1 MHQGSTWRAS
11 ALAALAPVLPGSSV
25 PPGAGMRAIGRDAG
39 RRAVKKNFGWS
50 ISLAVLGLAIAMLP
64 GPGVQPAAAADTKL
78 RVGKAI
84 ALPFDFTPLDVGME
98 KGFFK
103 KHGLDIEAINFAGSA
118 KLQQGLAADA
128 IDIGLGSG
136 PELVFVAKGN
146 SDLGVAAFAGP
157 MGLLLIVRPDAGIN
171 APADLKGKKI
181 GVSTVGGLTDWAVHQ
196 ASRHLGWGPDGIV
209 VTPLGTDEAQV
220 AALRTRDL
228 DGMCI
233 DVAGA
238 YKLEKEGAAKIV
250 LHFSTVAPDFIN
262 HITYATNEMI
272 AKHPDQLRAFLA
284 GWFETIAWMRKN
296 KDETVKIVAPVMHQT
311 PEITS
316 RAYDEIMP
324 SFSDTGKFDA
334 KALKVLA
341 QSFIQ
346 MNQLPSEPDM
356 SKLYTEKFLPG
367 ATVSN

>member
-1 MHQGSTWRAS
+1 
-11 ALAALAPVLPGSSV
+11 
-25 PPGAGMRAIGRDAG
+25 MR
-39 RRAVKKNFGWS
+39 KNIRWS
-50 ISLAVLGLAIAMLP
+50 ISLAALGIAAAMLS
-64 GPGVQPAAAADTKL
+64 GLGAEPAAAADVKL

-84 ALPFDFTPLDVGME
+84 ALPFDFVPLDVGME

-103 KHGLDIEAINFAGSA
+103 NHGIDVEEVNFAGSA

-128 IDIGLGSG
+128 IDVGLGSG

-146 SDLGVAAFAGP
+146 SDLAIAAYAGP
-157 MGLLLIVRPDAGIN
+157 MGLLLIARPDAGIN
-171 APADLKGKKI
+171 SPADLKGKKI

-220 AALRTRDL
+220 AALRTKDI

-262 HITYATNEMI
+262 HITYATNKMI
-272 AKHPDQLRAFLA
+272 ADHPDQLREFLA

-311 PEITS
+311 PEITA

-324 SFSDTGKFDA
+324 SFSNTGKFDP

-341 QSFIQ
+341 QSFVD
-346 MNQLPSEPDM
+346 MGQLPAPPDM
-356 SKLYTEKFLPG
+356 SKLYTEKFLP
-367 ATVSN
+367 SSK

>member
-1 MHQGSTWRAS
+1 VDVR
-11 ALAALAPVLPGSSV
+11 
-25 PPGAGMRAIGRDAG
+25 
-39 RRAVKKNFGWS
+39 KNIRWS
-50 ISLAVLGLAIAMLP
+50 ISLAALGIAAAMLS
-64 GPGVQPAAAADTKL
+64 GLGAEPAAAADVKL

-84 ALPFDFTPLDVGME
+84 ALPFDFVPLDVGME

-103 KHGLDIEAINFAGSA
+103 NHGIDVEEVNFAGSA

-128 IDIGLGSG
+128 IDVGLGSG

-146 SDLGVAAFAGP
+146 SDLAIAAYAGP
-157 MGLLLIVRPDAGIN
+157 MGLLLIARPDAGIN
-171 APADLKGKKI
+171 SPADLKGKKI

-220 AALRTRDL
+220 AALRTKDI

-262 HITYATNEMI
+262 HITYATNKMI
-272 AKHPDQLRAFLA
+272 ADHPDQLREFLA

-311 PEITS
+311 PEITA

-324 SFSDTGKFDA
+324 SFSNTGKFDP

-341 QSFIQ
+341 QSFVD
-346 MNQLPSEPDM
+346 MGQLPAPPDM
-356 SKLYTEKFLPG
+356 SKLYTEKFLP
-367 ATVSN
+367 SSK

>member
-1 MHQGSTWRAS
+1 VAVRKNIRW
-11 ALAALAPVLPGSSV
+11 SV
-25 PPGAGMRAIGRDAG
+25 
-39 RRAVKKNFGWS
+39 
-50 ISLAVLGLAIAMLP
+50 SLAVLGIATAMLS
-64 GPGVQPAAAADTKL
+64 GFGAAPAAAADATL

-84 ALPFDFTPLDVGME
+84 ALPFDFVPLDVGME

-103 KHGLDIEAINFAGSA
+103 NHGIDVEEVNFAGSA

-128 IDIGLGSG
+128 VDIGLGSG

-146 SDLGVAAFAGP
+146 SDLAIAAYAGP
-157 MGLLLIVRPDAGIN
+157 MGLLLIARPDAGIN
-171 APADLKGKKI
+171 SAADLKGKKI

-196 ASRHLGWGPDGIV
+196 VSRQQGWGPDGIA
-209 VTPLGTDEAQV
+209 VTPLGADEAQI
-220 AALRTRDL
+220 AAMRTKDI
-228 DGMCI
+228 DGMAI

-238 YKLEKEGAAKIV
+238 YKLEELGAAKIV

-262 HITYATNEMI
+262 HITYATNKMI
-272 AKHPDQLRAFLA
+272 AEHPDQLREFLA

-311 PEITS
+311 PEITA

-324 SFSDTGKFDA
+324 SFSDTGKFDP

-341 QSFIQ
+341 QSFVD
-346 MNQLPSEPDM
+346 MGQLPAAPDM
-356 SKLYTEKFLPG
+356 AKLYTEKFLP
-367 ATVSN
+367 SSK

>member
-1 MHQGSTWRAS
+1 MKKQFRRS
-11 ALAALAPVLPGSSV
+11 APIAAIAVAAALLYC
-25 PPGAGMRAIGRDAG
+25 IG
-39 RRAVKKNFGWS
+39 
-50 ISLAVLGLAIAMLP
+50 P
-64 GPGVQPAAAADTKL
+64 AAADTTL

-84 ALPFDFTPLDVGME
+84 ALPFDFVPLDVGMQ

-103 KHGLDIEAINFAGSA
+103 KHGLDIDEINFAGSA

-146 SDLGVAAFAGP
+146 SDLGIAAFAGP
-157 MGLLLIVRPDAGIN
+157 MGLLLIARPDAGIN
-171 APADLKGKKI
+171 SPEDLKGKKI
-181 GVSTVGGLTDWAVHQ
+181 GVSTVGGLTDWAVHT
-196 ASRHLGWGPDGIV
+196 ASRKLGWGPDGIK

-220 AALRTRDL
+220 AALRTKDL

-262 HITYATNEMI
+262 HVTYATDKMI
-272 AKHPDQLRAFLA
+272 KEHPDQLRAFLA

-296 KDETVKIVAPVMHQT
+296 KDETVKIAAPVMHQT
-311 PEITS
+311 PEITG

-324 SFSDTGKFDA
+324 SFSDTGKVDP

-341 QSFIQ
+341 ESFVQ
-346 MNQLPSEPDM
+346 TGQLPAEPDM
-356 SKLYTEKFLPG
+356 SKLFTEKFLPSE
-367 ATVSN
+367 TVSN